1 MAAFSKRHYEAIAAS
16 IRHIADVYRFDPED
30 GTLADGARYAH
41 HAQAHGLADTFATDN
56 PNFNRARFLKACG
69 VEG

>member
-1 MAAFSKRHYEAIAAS
+1 MMTKKHFEEIARVLDYYKDESSVTQDIAS
-16 IRHIADVYRFDPED
+16 DFADI
-30 GTLADGARYAH
+30 
-41 HAQAHGLADTFATDN
+41 FAKEN